1 MAGKK
6 EVLNEK
12 HIIRIALIESR
23 SAIKAVAEKL
33 GIKGTTISNQLGRK
47 DSTLTLT
54 TFFSILDVLGYE
66 IVVRKKE
73 NPDSEY
79 KLENICNSTA
89 EWDKKV
95 VQARVDEEI
104 RQIDE
109 KAEIV
114 KLKSKENAAA
124 MRESMKK

>member
-12 HIIRIALIESR
+12 HIIRLALIESR
-23 SAIKAVAEKL
+23 SAIKDVAEKL

-47 DSTLTLT
+47 DSTMTLT
-54 TFFSILDVLGYE
+54 SFFSILDALGYE

-73 NPDSEY
+73 KHKNEY
-79 KLENICNSTA
+79 NLENICDSTA

-95 VQARVDEEI
+95 IQARVDEEI

-124 MRESMKK
+124 MRESVK